1 MRRGYGTS
9 TITVT
14 PTGGFTGTVTLTCAV
29 TASPADAVDAP
40 TCSATAPTAI
50 SGTGAVTATLTVNT
64 TATSTPATGA
74 LHNPLQRIFTFGGSG
89 ALAALLFFGLPIR
102 RRGWK
107 TLLSLLVFAV
117 IAGAAIGCGAGANMP
132 SSSTTGTTNTGTTA
146 GTYTVTVTGA
156 SGSTAATTAV
166 SVTVN

>member
-1 MRRGYGTS
+1 M
-9 TITVT
+9 
-14 PTGGFTGTVTLTCAV
+14 
-29 TASPADAVDAP
+29 
-40 TCSATAPTAI
+40 
-50 SGTGAVTATLTVNT
+50 TATLTVNT
-64 TATSTPATGA
+64 TAGFTPATGA

-89 ALAALLFFGLPIR
+89 ALAALRFFGLPIR

-117 IAGAAIGCGAGANMP
+117 IVGAAIGCGAGA
-132 SSSTTGTTNTGTTA
+132 STSGSSTTGTTNNGTTT
-146 GTYTVTVTGA
+146 GTYTVTVTGT